1 MLYFD
6 RVDISEEIDFNKT
19 SASKDCDICHYWN
32 FLYYSLKFEPKDCNR
47 CPDLLMMSLNL
58 KVIAI
63 LNIKG
68 SDYCYIIS
76 LINKNEAIDLI
87 QNADLAEKSGIL

>member
-1 MLYFD
+1 M
-6 RVDISEEIDFNKT
+6 
-19 SASKDCDICHYWN
+19 
-32 FLYYSLKFEPKDCNR
+32 
-47 CPDLLMMSLNL
+47 PDLLMMSLNL

-63 LNIKG
+63 SNIKG